1 MVLNLDNMRKNVG
14 AFLVALGVIIL
25 LMLVFNLT
33 EYINDFTNNPIHDY
47 IVGTEKVIEP
57 ITFGSTEIM
66 LPSSIL
72 NIAALFLGIML
83 LRIWLEI
90 GISLINTGR
99 KLITDDIENLKDI
112 LNKII
117 AEKER

>member
-1 MVLNLDNMRKNVG
+1 
-14 AFLVALGVIIL
+14 
-25 LMLVFNLT
+25 
-33 EYINDFTNNPIHDY
+33 
-47 IVGTEKVIEP
+47 
-57 ITFGSTEIM
+57 
-66 LPSSIL
+66 
-72 NIAALFLGIML
+72 ML